1 MDNEHK
7 LLIARIEVLQNLVRI
22 LFFERARRHNQTPE
36 EAMRLGELIK
46 EWTETTLGMD
56 EPTAYITAA
65 VDNFFNTLASDLI
78 ENPRK

>member
-1 MDNEHK
+1 
-7 LLIARIEVLQNLVRI
+7 
-22 LFFERARRHNQTPE
+22 
-36 EAMRLGELIK
+36 MRLGELIK